1 MKHIEISRKI
11 NLGRAVTAEE
21 LKKTLMSRLE
31 NVIEVQETSGNAEQF
46 HVSGSTGAPVSMTR
60 YAQVDIDATITT
72 DDSHARILLNGYVR
86 TAPSLMILYGVL
98 FFVLLCVGLLP
109 GFVDTSIDGDAGDAL
124 IFVLIGMFLVYDINR
139 RLAEPQE
146 QIESILES
154 MNTLYS

>member
-11 NLGRAVTAEE
+11 NLSRAVTAEE

-31 NVIEVQETSGNAEQF
+31 NAIEVREESGNAERF

-60 YAQVDIDATITT
+60 YALVDIDATITA

-146 QIESILES
+146 HIEAMLES
-154 MNTLYS
+154 MDTLYS